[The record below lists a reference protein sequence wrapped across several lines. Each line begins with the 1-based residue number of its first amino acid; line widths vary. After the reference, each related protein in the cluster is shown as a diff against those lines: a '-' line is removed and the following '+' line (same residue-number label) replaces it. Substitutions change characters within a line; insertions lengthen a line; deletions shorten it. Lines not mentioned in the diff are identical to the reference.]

1 MNNKIINKE
10 DLLENQLN
18 HEHYLQSLLQVLH
31 LNGFLNIEEIEN
43 IQLQILN
50 ILTETLG
57 YYTRNESSSVR
68 VEVADKI
75 MLSIYYTIGL
85 SLKKEAHIKAQVSTM
100 KQLKI
105 KKLFKDGEEIIKE
118 KVKECEDLLKQ
129 VQETRLETINYA
141 YVDTVEYGISLFFKE
156 YDVRFG
162 AHETPGS
169 IDYPIGCDEMKLVG
183 VEYIEDYLKKID
195 MENKFCSYFKQ
206 EDIEALLKGFNT
218 QSHHLLI
225 NIFTLVLMNALGCSL
240 VGKEVTKL
248 DMNEGDRVYLKN
260 KLETSHDFNKCIYD
274 GTEKI
279 IKSLSI
285 EKENMIDYI
294 KVVIENMIPDI
305 KSSLEKDKLE
315 MIFLSLDR
323 SVDNIIEYE
332 DGESL
337 ENSIF
342 KEITEEI
349 RACEDVKEKIEIIRE
364 EFHSLKDLVDVLGA
378 DCIFEDEFIEV
389 FKALDDFEIALLLK
403 EISSEHDDNDY
414 GTESEKEWHE
424 KLREYLDIMDS
435 KRREKIIGT
444 SNGTGVYL

>member
-10 DLLENQLN
+10 DLLESQLN
-18 HEHYLQSLLQVLH
+18 DEHYLQSLLQVLH
-31 LNGFLNIEEIEN
+31 LNRFLTIEELEN

-85 SLKKEAHIKAQVSTM
+85 SLKKEAHIKAQVSNI

-105 KKLFKDGEEIIKE
+105 KKLFNDGEEIIKE
-118 KVKECEDLLKQ
+118 KVKECENLLKQ
-129 VQETRLETINYA
+129 VHETRLETINYA
-141 YVDTVEYGISLFFKE
+141 YVDTLEYGLPLFFKE
-156 YDVRFG
+156 YDSRFG
-162 AHETPGS
+162 AHETQGS
-169 IDYPIGCDEMKLVG
+169 IDYPLGYDEMKLVG

-206 EDIEALLKGFNT
+206 EDIEALLKGFNV

-240 VGKEVTKL
+240 AGKEITKL
-248 DMNEGDRVYLKN
+248 DINEGDRIYLKN
-260 KLETSHDFNKCIYD
+260 KLENSHDFNKSIYD

-285 EKENMIDYI
+285 ENENMIEYI
-294 KVVIENMIPDI
+294 KIVIEKLIPDI
-305 KSSLEKDKLE
+305 KISLENDKLE
-315 MIFLSLDR
+315 MIFLSLDK
-323 SVDNIIEYE
+323 SVDNNIEYE

-337 ENSIF
+337 DNSIF

-349 RACEDVKEKIEIIRE
+349 RDCEDVEEKIEIIRE

-389 FKALDDFEIALLLK
+389 FKVLDDFGIALLLK
-403 EISSEHDDNDY
+403 EISNEYDYHDH
-414 GTESEKEWHE
+414 GTESEKEWHG
-424 KLREYLDIMDS
+424 KLYQYLDIIDS
-435 KRREKIIGT
+435 KRKEEIMKL
-444 SNGTGVYL
+444 SKGVNV

>member
-18 HEHYLQSLLQVLH
+18 DEHYLQSLLQVLH
-31 LNGFLNIEEIEN
+31 LNRFLTIEEIEN

-85 SLKKEAHIKAQVSTM
+85 SLKKEAHIKAQLSTM

-105 KKLFKDGEEIIKE
+105 KKIFNDGEEIIKE
-118 KVKECEDLLKQ
+118 KVKECESILKHA
-129 VQETRLETINYA
+129 QETKVKTINYA
-141 YVDTVEYGISLFFKE
+141 YVDTLEYGLPLFFKE
-156 YDVRFG
+156 YDSRFG
-162 AHETPGS
+162 AHETQGS
-169 IDYPIGCDEMKLVG
+169 IDYPLGYDEMKLVG

-206 EDIEALLKGFNT
+206 EDIEALLKGFNV

-225 NIFTLVLMNALGCSL
+225 NIFTIVLMNTLGCSL
-240 VGKEVTKL
+240 AGKEITKL
-248 DMNEGDRVYLKN
+248 DISEGDRIYLKD
-260 KLETSHDFNKCIYD
+260 KLETSDDFNKSIYD

-285 EKENMIDYI
+285 ENQNMIEYI
-294 KVVIENMIPDI
+294 KIVVEKLIPYI
-305 KSSLEKDKLE
+305 KISLENDRLE
-315 MIFLSLDR
+315 MIFLSLDK
-323 SVDNIIEYE
+323 SSEDIIEYE

-337 ENSIF
+337 DNSIF

-349 RACEDVKEKIEIIRE
+349 RDCEDVEEKIEIIRE

-389 FKALDDFEIALLLK
+389 FKVLDDFEIALLLK
-403 EISSEHDDNDY
+403 EISNEYDYHDY

-424 KLREYLDIMDS
+424 KLHQYLDMMDS
-435 KRREKIIGT
+435 KRKEEIMKL
-444 SNGTGVYL
+444 SKGVNV